1 MLLPNDK
8 EDDEEQDIDLRR
20 RSIKIKVVNREVGYT
35 YWWDVE
41 KLSNR
46 YYIIKDMSENYFETG
61 VVPELT
67 ETEDP
72 FWDPPEHVLIG
83 RAFLTTKA
91 LSYMFDN
98 LTTLSI
104 IGEDDHCGE
113 ITVNMIPTDEEGE
126 RNLCEEMDDEEI
138 EFQPEQLMNKPF
150 YYNVVIEEAS
160 IPDNYEN
167 IYVQYS
173 VKIDEKKT
181 ETFTTNIVVI
191 NLMQV

>member
-1 MLLPNDK
+1 MSVKMLLPNDK
-8 EDDEEQDIDLRR
+8 EDEEEQDIDLKRR
-20 RSIKIKVVNREVGYT
+20 TIKIKVVNKEIGYS
-35 YWWDVE
+35 YWWDVD

-46 YYIIKDMSENYFETG
+46 YYIIKDMSETYFETG
-61 VVPELT
+61 VIPDLSEKD
-67 ETEDP
+67 DP

-126 RNLCEEMDDEEI
+126 RNLCEEMDDE
-138 EFQPEQLMNKPF
+138 
-150 YYNVVIEEAS
+150 
-160 IPDNYEN
+160 
-167 IYVQYS
+167 
-173 VKIDEKKT
+173 
-181 ETFTTNIVVI
+181 
-191 NLMQV
+191 